1 MSRVARK
8 PSERGA
14 ALLTALILISV
25 LAVVAVAVQ
34 DDILFAVKRTTN
46 IRLHDQALW
55 HAKSAEALGRQV
67 IHRGWQAQPGRATLA
82 DPWARQDVRFP
93 IDGGSVGGRIRDGGN
108 CFNLN
113 SVVERDARG
122 RFVARP
128 LGLEQFQRLAEA
140 VGFNASDAESLGATL
155 ADWIDSDGA
164 ARPGG
169 AEDSD
174 YMRMAPPYRTAST
187 LIADVTELR
196 AMHGFSPKIY
206 AALRPFVCVLPNETL
221 SVLNVNTLQ
230 PNDAPLIV
238 MVGAAGLSLSAARRA
253 IDGRPLSGYVTP
265 EAFWAMAPLAP
276 YKPSIDLPR
285 QTAVTTRYF
294 MLETDVAYYTAE
306 VATQTLVHLDEAGR
320 TSIIGRRIGV
330 FE

>member
-1 MSRVARK
+1 MSLK
-8 PSERGA
+8 PSERGV

-25 LAVVAVAVQ
+25 LAVVTVAVQ
-34 DDILFAVKRTTN
+34 DDILFAVKRTAN
-46 IRLHDQALW
+46 VRLQDQALW
-55 HAKSAEALGRQV
+55 HAKSAEALGRQA
-67 IHRGWQAQPGRATLA
+67 IQRSWQAQPGRATLT

-93 IDGGSVGGRIRDGGN
+93 IDGGSVAGRIRDGGN

-113 SVVERDARG
+113 SVVERDGRG
-122 RFVARP
+122 RLVARP
-128 LGLEQFQRLAEA
+128 LGLEQFQRLGEA
-140 VGFNASDAESLGATL
+140 VGLNASDAESLGATL

-187 LIADVTELR
+187 LIGDVTELR
-196 AMHGFSPKIY
+196 AMRGFSPKVY
-206 AALRPFVCVLPNETL
+206 AALRPYVCVLPSEGF

-230 PNDAPLIV
+230 ADDAPLLV
-238 MVGAAGLSLSAARRA
+238 MVATAGLSLSAARRA
-253 IDGRPLSGYVTP
+253 IEARPLSGYITAD
-265 EAFWAMAPLAP
+265 AFWALASLAP
-276 YKPSIDLPR
+276 FKPPVDRPR
-285 QTAVTTRYF
+285 QTSVSTRYF
-294 MLETDVAYYTAE
+294 ILEADVAYYAAD
-306 VATQTLVHLDEAGR
+306 VGTQTLVYLDDAGR